1 MNSIG
6 AMNSPVKQPLPTVLA
21 PPTIS
26 NSSPSKV
33 QQPPNLTPLNLNTSQ
48 SAQPLSL
55 VNEHKNIPIVIPSP
69 VMTSVENIV
78 PKTTACNGLPDTK
91 PIGEKIEG
99 ALPKIETQVLHNQ
112 VHNSV
117 NVKSANESPLP
128 EVKPQVSE
136 VENLSQKKDDKNNL
150 PIIPTDKVVLPEVN
164 VTSLN
169 DAIKPDDIH
178 KAENVASKPKENDI
192 KVVQESTEIKAVGQT
207 NQGPTVSVEK
217 IEQAPVSTSKVGV
230 RRKREHKQLE
240 EEEEKKEKSLKK
252 DTPVEEI
259 KSKRTRLPTQPFQL
273 SLLPEMHHISKISE
287 KTVSSKINSDKLT
300 VFYKNEFLAV
310 RNEEGGFYLCQAMQN
325 IHRASRRIRIRWL
338 TQHPNDEF
346 TPDFYD
352 HTEFDCILT
361 NITLKKIQKE
371 QWKLPEKEKLRIENI
386 LKRSIDVE
394 KGSEKPSVTEE
405 HPDGLDVSLFKDEA
419 QLTKKKSTKKSITVK
434 RKVSTDEQPVKKSS
448 RLSKKKPS
456 YDFGHSS
463 SESDDNDEEDDNSNQ
478 KKSSSKKM
486 LKKKVIA
493 KEPAKKLIGNVS
505 KPKIPSVRKSQAP
518 VKPTYVLASVSS
530 AVKKREIIATKQK
543 KENSV
548 SDKKSSKKVE
558 TKSPAVPL
566 PSERS
571 SKTRNAGNAVSAK
584 ITTAGIG
591 IAKSNPNDR
600 KTLRNRK

>member
-69 VMTSVENIV
+69 IMTSVENIV
-78 PKTTACNGLPDTK
+78 PKSTACNGIPDTK
-91 PIGEKIEG
+91 AIGEKIEE
-99 ALPKIETQVLHNQ
+99 ALPKIESQLLHNQ
-112 VHNSV
+112 VNNSV
-117 NVKSANESPLP
+117 NVKIANESPLS
-128 EVKPQVSE
+128 EVKPQISE

-150 PIIPTDKVVLPEVN
+150 PIVQTDKVVLPEVI
-164 VTSLN
+164 VTSIS
-169 DAIKPDDIH
+169 DPIKPEELR
-178 KAENVASKPKENDI
+178 KTENLVSKPKEHDAKI
-192 KVVQESTEIKAVGQT
+192 SQDSPEIKTAAET
-207 NQGPTVSVEK
+207 NQGPTVSSEK
-217 IEQAPVSTSKVGV
+217 AEQALVNTSKVSV

-240 EEEEKKEKSLKK
+240 EEDDKKEKSLKK

-287 KTVSSKINSDKLT
+287 KPVSSKINSDKLT

-310 RNEEGGFYLCQAMQN
+310 RNEDGGFYLCQAMQN

-419 QLTKKKSTKKSITVK
+419 QLTKKKGSKKSITLK

-463 SESDDNDEEDDNSNQ
+463 SESDENDDEEDNSNQ
-478 KKSSSKKM
+478 NRSSNKKV

-493 KEPAKKLIGNVS
+493 KEPAKKIIGNMS
-505 KPKIPSVRKSQAP
+505 KPKQPSVRKTQTP

-543 KENSV
+543 KENNV
-548 SDKKSSKKVE
+548 DKKSSKKVE
-558 TKSPAVPL
+558 PKSPAVPL

-591 IAKSNPNDR
+591 IVKNNPNDR

>member
-112 VHNSV
+112 VNNSV

-150 PIIPTDKVVLPEVN
+150 PIVQTDKVVLPEVN

-207 NQGPTVSVEK
+207 NQGPSVSVEK
-217 IEQAPVSTSKVGV
+217 IEQAPVNTSKAGV

-287 KTVSSKINSDKLT
+287 KPVSSKINSDKLT

-419 QLTKKKSTKKSITVK
+419 QLTKKKSSKKSITVK
-434 RKVSTDEQPVKKSS
+434 RKVSTDDQPVKKSS

-463 SESDDNDEEDDNSNQ
+463 SESDDNDEEDNSNQ

-493 KEPAKKLIGNVS
+493 KEPAKKVISNVS
-505 KPKIPSVRKSQAP
+505 KPKIPSVRKTQAP

>member
-6 AMNSPVKQPLPTVLA
+6 AMSSPVKQSMPTVLA

-33 QQPPNLTPLNLNTSQ
+33 QQPPNLTPLNLNTTSQ
-48 SAQPLSL
+48 SVQPLSL
-55 VNEHKNIPIVIPSP
+55 VNEHKMAPIVIPPP
-69 VMTSVENIV
+69 VMTSVENLV
-78 PKTTACNGLPDTK
+78 QKSASCNGIPDVKT
-91 PIGEKIEG
+91 IGEKFGE
-99 ALPKIETQVLHNQ
+99 ALPKIESQIPYNQ
-112 VHNSV
+112 VNNSV
-117 NVKSANESPLP
+117 NDKNANESSISG
-128 EVKPQVSE
+128 VKSE

-150 PIIPTDKVVLPEVN
+150 LISQTDKGFSEVG
-164 VTSLN
+164 TS
-169 DAIKPDDIH
+169 AKSP
-178 KAENVASKPKENDI
+178 KSENVVAKHKENDNKI
-192 KVVQESTEIKAVGQT
+192 NQESAEVQAAVQT
-207 NQGPTVSVEK
+207 NQGQTASPEK
-217 IEQAPVSTSKVGV
+217 TEQIAPNTSKGAV

-240 EEEEKKEKSLKK
+240 EEDQEKKERAMKK
-252 DTPVEEI
+252 EVPAEEI

-273 SLLPEMHHISKISE
+273 SLPPEMHLISKITE
-287 KTVSSKINSDKLT
+287 KSASPKVNTEKLT

-310 RNEEGGFYLCQAMQN
+310 RNEDGGFYLCQAMQN

-405 HPDGLDVSLFKDEA
+405 HPDGLDVSLYKDEA
-419 QLTKKKSTKKSITVK
+419 QLTKKKGSKKIVTPK
-434 RKVSTDEQPVKKSS
+434 RKGSVDDQQQPVKKSS

-463 SESDDNDEEDDNSNQ
+463 SESDEVDGKDDNSNK
-478 KKSSSKKM
+478 KKSSNKK
-486 LKKKVIA
+486 LVKKKVSV
-493 KEPAKKLIGNVS
+493 KEPTKKSTVNVT
-505 KPKIPSVRKSQAP
+505 KPKTSTTRKTPAP

-530 AVKKREIIATKQK
+530 ALKKREITATKQK
-543 KENSV
+543 KEIGV
-548 SDKKSSKKVE
+548 QEKKSSKKVE
-558 TKSPAVPL
+558 PKTPAVPL

-591 IAKSNPNDR
+591 VVKSNPKDR